1 VFHGISRPSQC
12 AAAAASAQGGVI
24 YSATNRAGVVA
35 AIGFS
40 CTPTLLA
47 IAPTL
52 RNASM
57 PLISFEVG
65 DSAFSDAS
73 AYPFVL
79 RNVLSESLMGTAM
92 ANLAISYSW
101 TRIGVLH
108 QVPSYGRS
116 ASAIRDGY
124 LALQSRL
131 GARFFASAPITA
143 DAANISA
150 QLQIF
155 ANNSVGVICF
165 FIDDVS
171 MHTAVTNALFAS
183 NMYGSGY
190 VFLLS
195 DFFYST
201 ELLSSSTNFAVYL
214 GSLVFRYS
222 VRHLFDSVCLV
233 HIQYATLQAGID
245 HMVHQHPQC

>member
-1 VFHGISRPSQC
+1 MYT
-12 AAAAASAQGGVI
+12 ALNKAS
-24 YSATNRAGVVA
+24 VVA
-35 AIGFS
+35 VVGIS

-52 RNASM
+52 QSASM

-65 DSAFSDAS
+65 DSAFADAT

-101 TRIGVLH
+101 TRVGVMH
-108 QVPSYGRS
+108 QVPPFGRS

-131 GARFFASAPITA
+131 GARFFPSAPITA

-155 ANNSVGVICF
+155 ANNSVGAIAF
-165 FIDDVS
+165 FIDDLS
-171 MHTAVTNALFAS
+171 TYTAVTNALYAA

-190 VFLLS
+190 AFLLN

-201 ELLSSSTNFAVYL
+201 SLLSSATNFKVYL

-222 VRHLFDSVCLV
+222 VR
-233 HIQYATLQAGID
+233 
-245 HMVHQHPQC
+245 